1 VTRPYQARPTKEIAM
16 NLWRRIRNN
25 CKMPL
30 PICVALILAGCGGG
44 GGGSGGGGTA
54 NSRSTVVQVSSS
66 STSST
71 SVQVKSTFGIGGTSP
86 IFNSPANINS
96 VVSLLQENGI
106 TRDSSQIPATTG
118 ESQQLEYADKMRTN
132 SLLSVQDY
140 HQLAIKALNQKA
152 GIANSVRGLVEVDLR
167 NNSNLWMFGGGHAG
181 HDYFA
186 LDGKFLDIL
195 FDMAN
200 YIALSRSGRTF
211 DSIYYAAD
219 NIVAYYLSSN
229 RTLPSGGYYYHMLTP
244 QEKMS
249 SDELYLSMVGGIY
262 YHEFGHYLLLHMLD
276 SVRAQYDLSGT
287 ILYSSASEDDADFV
301 GGALS
306 AKAGLDESAGLL
318 MFDLMTFYSAYKSG
332 QVYNFINIT
341 NNFVVQFQ
349 QSSITYSS
357 LAVRK
362 SNFSKGYDSY
372 H

>member
-1 VTRPYQARPTKEIAM
+1 
-16 NLWRRIRNN
+16 
-25 CKMPL
+25 
-30 PICVALILAGCGGG
+30 
-44 GGGSGGGGTA
+44 
-54 NSRSTVVQVSSS
+54 
-66 STSST
+66 
-71 SVQVKSTFGIGGTSP
+71 
-86 IFNSPANINS
+86 
-96 VVSLLQENGI
+96 
-106 TRDSSQIPATTG
+106 
-118 ESQQLEYADKMRTN
+118 
-132 SLLSVQDY
+132 
-140 HQLAIKALNQKA
+140 
-152 GIANSVRGLVEVDLR
+152 
-167 NNSNLWMFGGGHAG
+167 
-181 HDYFA
+181 

-219 NIVAYYLSSN
+219 NIVAYHLSSN